1 MLGKEW
7 LIKKISG
14 IAIHVKIHLI
24 RMHKSKCQFFK
35 LKVYDRKDLFTM
47 HILFIFFQKALT
59 EMYINFSCYII

>member
-47 HILFIFFQKALT
+47 HILFIFFKRL
-59 EMYINFSCYII
+59 